1 MSQFK
6 VGDQLLHGDMRP
18 QVVTIKEVDGD
29 LLSVVS
35 GSGHEFYTSA
45 KNVIPM
51 GSVSTVEPPKPAV
64 QDPINHPKHYT
75 SHPSG
80 VECITITEHMSFLL
94 GNAMKYIW
102 RADLKNG
109 VEDLKKA
116 VWYVER
122 EIAKRL
128 SALESKDPKT

>member
-6 VGDQLLHGDMRP
+6 VGDLVLHGDMRP
-18 QVVTIKEVDGD
+18 QVVTVKEVDGD

-35 GSGHEFYTSA
+35 GSGHEFYTSV
-45 KNVIPM
+45 KNVRPVYQAPTA
-51 GSVSTVEPPKPAV
+51 VS
-64 QDPINHPKHYT
+64 DPINHPTHYT

-102 RADLKNG
+102 RADLKGG

-116 VWYVER
+116 VWYIER
-122 EIAKRL
+122 EIAKR
-128 SALESKDPKT
+128 EKK